1 MAQVGSC
8 CCCVCAQLSLP
19 ALHPHPHHH
28 PPSLTPWHHSW
39 GLFVMLK
46 GKLGHM
52 RNRREEK
59 LTFPLCC
66 AFCLPSSVFLRLT
79 QSSDKQFNSA
89 RTRSHTEI
97 WTLLLWFNICYWE
110 GLRSFYHVKNTKK
123 NIWKIS
129 LQMGSSMH
137 RLLCSSFRT
146 GLVSLLGLI
155 FLSDHRLLVPHLEFH
170 LHNAAT
176 VDFSG
181 AWF

>member
-19 ALHPHPHHH
+19 ALHPHHH

-89 RTRSHTEI
+89 RTHTEI

-110 GLRSFYHVKNTKK
+110 GLRSFYHVKDAKKNFWAHTKK
-123 NIWKIS
+123 HLEDLVTNKVS
-129 LQMGSSMH
+129 PGPAMH
-137 RLLCSSFRT
+137 RLLWSSLRR
-146 GLVSLLGLI
+146 GLVSMLGLI
-155 FLSDHRLLVPHLEFH
+155 
-170 LHNAAT
+170 
-176 VDFSG
+176 
-181 AWF
+181 